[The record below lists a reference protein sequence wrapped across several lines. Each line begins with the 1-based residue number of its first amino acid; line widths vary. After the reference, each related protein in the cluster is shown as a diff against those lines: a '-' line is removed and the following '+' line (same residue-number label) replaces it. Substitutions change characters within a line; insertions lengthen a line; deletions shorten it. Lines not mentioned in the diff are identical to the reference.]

1 MGQNNMKVS
10 ISMVTYNHEKFIAQA
25 IDSILMQ
32 EVDFEYEIVIGEDCS
47 TDSTRQIVLD
57 YQKRYPDKIRLLLPE
72 VNLGAHTNAI
82 NTYKACKGQ
91 YIALL
96 EGDDYW
102 LSPDKLRKQVEFL
115 DRNSEFVICFTN
127 SLLFREDNP
136 QQSTLFLSK
145 QAEVSTI
152 ENLLVCNFISTPSV
166 MYRNGIV
173 RDFPAWY
180 TEQGMGDWTLYIL
193 LAEHGKIGYI
203 DEVMSAYRIHVGG
216 VWSTK
221 SRNYQ
226 LSETIRMLKSVGQ
239 YFGNE
244 NNQRYQN
251 IIDSSID
258 YYCKQ
263 LSSLKLDILSNN
275 LNETSRKNSTK
286 LPNLP
291 NNNKPYKL
299 HIGCGKNIFEDW
311 INIDIEANHP
321 CVDLLCDIRDELP
334 FEDESC
340 SFIYNEHVL
349 EHLTVEEGLFFLKEC
364 HRVLQPGGVL
374 RVAMPDLKDV
384 VDNYNS
390 ENFRDPDWLK
400 WPEYQ
405 FIQTRAEAINISFR
419 WWEHKWLYDRE
430 ELNRR
435 LSEAGFTISKAAEWG
450 KSNVPELENRETRG
464 ESLLI
469 VEAEIPMLQL
479 KSTPLVSVCIPTY
492 NGEKFI
498 AEAIESVLAQTYPN
512 LEIILSD
519 DSSTDR
525 TIEIAKC
532 LEQNSSCKFSILE
545 HSQYGLAQNW
555 NFCISQA
562 QGKYIKFLFQDDL
575 LVPTAIEKMVAL
587 AEQDAEIGLVFS
599 PRVLFTETGN
609 SHDAD
614 ILVNHEAKA
623 VHKAWSNLKSIQS
636 GLDLLQDSNILNNPI
651 NKVGEPSTVLIR
663 KEVFDAVGFFNP
675 EFCQL
680 VDLEMWLRIMSQY
693 KVGYIDR
700 VLSKF
705 RIHAQQQTQKNVLD
719 RETIF
724 LDYQRFFQ
732 TISSDFRYPQS
743 TRQEALYRYAALKP
757 QGADLQKLCK
767 QLAEQLLNLSDSQL
781 ANWYQGLTG
790 QTHKILLSSDIEYTK
805 LAEEE
810 QHFVNNLVT
819 NLAKGFEQP
828 QAIQTLLAA
837 MLYYRADE
845 LPLQHD
851 LAQIPDWL
859 LSDYLQ
865 FLFSAPVNFQSLIE
879 ADNYYHYI
887 QNWMDYLYKSILA
900 NPGEQFW
907 QDITNKFARIANFI
921 PTYFNDDNLKS
932 IYVKRAEIIK
942 LFLQNNRY
950 EIEYQFET
958 RPANRKK
965 VRLGII
971 AAHFNPS
978 AETFAALPLYEY
990 LSRDFEIVLYS
1001 LQETNHPLEQYCRSS
1016 ANSFVALPDSL
1027 SEQVTA
1033 IRGNDLDILFF
1044 VTNVTAVTNQMCL
1057 LASHRL
1063 ARVQVTS
1070 GGSVVTTGIT
1080 KMDYFLSGIF
1090 TDPSPLAQEQYQEEL
1105 IQLPGAAHCF
1115 SYGDFEEKSNLK
1127 IGRQDLGIADDAVV
1141 FTSGANFYK
1150 ITPEL
1155 IHTWA
1160 KIIAAVPNS
1169 TIVLFPFGPNWSS
1182 SYPKQAFERHLY
1194 KIFAEYGVS
1203 ADRVLALDPQPV
1215 PNREDLKEY
1224 FKLADIY
1231 LDSYPFA
1238 GTTSLIEPLQVNLPV
1253 IARQGNSF
1261 RSAMGSAMIRSL
1273 EIADLVADSE
1283 ESYIQLAVSLGNN
1296 QELRQQK
1303 SDEIKAKMQDNPSFL
1318 DSKGYGSKI
1327 EKLFKELV
1335 ARYSAD
1341 RLNENLRLRDVNLMV
1356 FPDWSQPEESI
1367 GLELQQV
1374 IQTLAT
1380 QPDAQNTTLLIDITN
1395 IDLEDAQMFIS
1406 SIAMNLMMEED
1417 LDITDELEISLIE
1430 DLSNIQ
1436 WDSLLPKIDARIVLE
1451 CDNQVAVEK
1460 LPHHNFARRQLDS
1473 FVLN

>member
-1 MGQNNMKVS
+1 MKVS

-47 TDSTRQIVLD
+47 TDNTRQIVLD

-102 LSPDKLRKQVEFL
+102 LSSDKLRKQVEFL
-115 DRNSEFVICFTN
+115 DRNSEFTICFTN
-127 SLLFREDNP
+127 SLIFREDNP
-136 QQSTLFLSK
+136 QQSTLFLSN

-193 LAEHGKIGYI
+193 LAEHGKVGYI
-203 DEVMSAYRIHVGG
+203 DEVMSAYRIHLGG

-239 YFGNE
+239 YFASK
-244 NNQRYQN
+244 NNQRYQTITN
-251 IIDSSID
+251 SSVE
-258 YYCKQ
+258 YYSQQ
-263 LSSLKLDILSNN
+263 LSSLAPDTLLSN
-275 LNETSRKNSTK
+275 STESLASASIE
-286 LPNLP
+286 LPNLLDK
-291 NNNKPYKL
+291 NKPYKL

-321 CVDLLCDIRDELP
+321 CVDLLCDIRNELP

-435 LSEAGFTISKAAEWG
+435 LSEAGFTIAKAAEWG

-469 VEAEIPMLQL
+469 VEAEIPMLPL

-498 AEAIESVLAQTYPN
+498 AEAVQSVLAQTYPN

-519 DSSTDR
+519 DNSTDR
-525 TIEIAKC
+525 TIEIAKS
-532 LEQNSSCKFSILE
+532 LQQSSSCKFSILE

-587 AEQDAEIGLVFS
+587 GEQDAEIGLIFS

-609 SHDAD
+609 SDDAD
-614 ILVNHEAKA
+614 LLVNHEAKA

-663 KEVFDAVGFFNP
+663 KEVFDAVGVFNP
-675 EFCQL
+675 DFCQL

-705 RIHAQQQTQKNVLD
+705 RIHAQQQTQKNALD
-719 RETIF
+719 RETIC
-724 LDYQRFFQ
+724 LDYQKFFE
-732 TISSDFRYPQS
+732 TISGDSRYPQS
-743 TRQEALYRYAALKP
+743 TRQEALYRYAVLKP
-757 QGADLQKLCK
+757 QGSDLQKLCR
-767 QLAEQLLNLSDSQL
+767 QLAEQLLDLSDSQL

-790 QTHKILLSSDIEYTK
+790 QIHKTLLNSGVECTK

-819 NLAKGFEQP
+819 NLAQGFEQP

-845 LPLQHD
+845 LPLQQD

-859 LSDYLQ
+859 RSDYLQ
-865 FLFSAPVNFQSLIE
+865 FLFSAPINVHSLIE
-879 ADNYYHYI
+879 VDNYYHYI
-887 QNWMDYLYKSILA
+887 Q
-900 NPGEQFW
+900 
-907 QDITNKFARIANFI
+907 
-921 PTYFNDDNLKS
+921 
-932 IYVKRAEIIK
+932 
-942 LFLQNNRY
+942 
-950 EIEYQFET
+950 
-958 RPANRKK
+958 
-965 VRLGII
+965 
-971 AAHFNPS
+971 
-978 AETFAALPLYEY
+978 
-990 LSRDFEIVLYS
+990 SR
-1001 LQETNHPLEQYCRSS
+1001 
-1016 ANSFVALPDSL
+1016 
-1027 SEQVTA
+1027 
-1033 IRGNDLDILFF
+1033 
-1044 VTNVTAVTNQMCL
+1044 
-1057 LASHRL
+1057 
-1063 ARVQVTS
+1063 
-1070 GGSVVTTGIT
+1070 
-1080 KMDYFLSGIF
+1080 
-1090 TDPSPLAQEQYQEEL
+1090 
-1105 IQLPGAAHCF
+1105 
-1115 SYGDFEEKSNLK
+1115 
-1127 IGRQDLGIADDAVV
+1127 
-1141 FTSGANFYK
+1141 
-1150 ITPEL
+1150 
-1155 IHTWA
+1155 
-1160 KIIAAVPNS
+1160 
-1169 TIVLFPFGPNWSS
+1169 
-1182 SYPKQAFERHLY
+1182 
-1194 KIFAEYGVS
+1194 
-1203 ADRVLALDPQPV
+1203 
-1215 PNREDLKEY
+1215 
-1224 FKLADIY
+1224 
-1231 LDSYPFA
+1231 
-1238 GTTSLIEPLQVNLPV
+1238 
-1253 IARQGNSF
+1253 
-1261 RSAMGSAMIRSL
+1261 
-1273 EIADLVADSE
+1273 SE
-1283 ESYIQLAVSLGNN
+1283 ERRVG
-1296 QELRQQK
+1296 
-1303 SDEIKAKMQDNPSFL
+1303 
-1318 DSKGYGSKI
+1318 
-1327 EKLFKELV
+1327 KE
-1335 ARYSAD
+1335 
-1341 RLNENLRLRDVNLMV
+1341 
-1356 FPDWSQPEESI
+1356 
-1367 GLELQQV
+1367 
-1374 IQTLAT
+1374 
-1380 QPDAQNTTLLIDITN
+1380 
-1395 IDLEDAQMFIS
+1395 
-1406 SIAMNLMMEED
+1406 
-1417 LDITDELEISLIE
+1417 
-1430 DLSNIQ
+1430 
-1436 WDSLLPKIDARIVLE
+1436 
-1451 CDNQVAVEK
+1451 C
-1460 LPHHNFARRQLDS
+1460 
-1473 FVLN
+1473 